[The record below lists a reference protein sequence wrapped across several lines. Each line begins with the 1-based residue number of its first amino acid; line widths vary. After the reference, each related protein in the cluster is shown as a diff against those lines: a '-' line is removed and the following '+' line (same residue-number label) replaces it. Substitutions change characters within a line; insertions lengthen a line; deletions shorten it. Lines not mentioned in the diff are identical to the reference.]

1 MQGRFDL
8 DTFSEATVKVA
19 QSLVP
24 ASVELWKKV
33 QAKMLPTPAKF
44 HYQFNMRDLS
54 KVSILTSLQD
64 WLCIHQPSLFQVEIY
79 PSSGDDL
86 HNTGGARHR
95 FCTAFRH
102 GLLRQT

>member
-1 MQGRFDL
+1 LFTRLPFLQGRFDS

-54 KVSILTSLQD
+54 KVSTSIL
-64 WLCIHQPSLFQVEIY
+64 FR
-79 PSSGDDL
+79 
-86 HNTGGARHR
+86 TG
-95 FCTAFRH
+95 F
-102 GLLRQT
+102 

>member
-1 MQGRFDL
+1 L

-54 KVSILTSLQD
+54 KVPPPPPPHTPPHTFPFSL
-64 WLCIHQPSLFQVEIY
+64 
-79 PSSGDDL
+79 DL
-86 HNTGGARHR
+86 
-95 FCTAFRH
+95 
-102 GLLRQT
+102 